1 MRAFFK
7 KLRTAVFFRK
17 LLVSYLLIL
26 VLLTGILLFLSSSL
40 IGTISNY
47 SRQLAY
53 KEAISYQSSLEN
65 NLDALDSLARELSG
79 DQAIQ
84 TFLACNG
91 DIPPQLHYDLPS
103 IIEKLNSYKFLS
115 IYINTIFIYLPQQE
129 LLITDSSVYSIQ
141 IWNQYHLND
150 DRFISLLDEFHAGS
164 RISLNGTGRYASDIA
179 ILYTL
184 PYGSSGNGMGTLAF
198 VVDPMLVSPYRDA
211 SDLPTSSEV
220 FTVDDSGNILF
231 SSISSQELVEQYGLD
246 PGSLTPGLHTLGD
259 YTLYAVSSAKYPLLH
274 VAFIPTLD
282 FARTLS
288 DSQTIAFICFVVLLL
303 SGFLLSIYLANYNY
317 RPISSI
323 ASKVSPGSAA
333 EESALQ
339 CIERSID
346 ELMDIRNSSARLI
359 SQNHSLYM
367 EGLLYKLMEKFFQTL
382 SLQNI

>member
-53 KEAISYQSSLEN
+53 KEAISYQSSLES

-79 DQAIQ
+79 DQAIH

-103 IIEKLNSYKFLS
+103 IIEKLSSYKFLS
-115 IYINTIFIYLPQQE
+115 SYIDTIFIYLPQQE

-198 VVDPMLVSPYRDA
+198 IVDPMLVSPYRDA

-231 SSISSQELVEQYGLD
+231 SSISS
-246 PGSLTPGLHTLGD
+246 
-259 YTLYAVSSAKYPLLH
+259 
-274 VAFIPTLD
+274 
-282 FARTLS
+282 
-288 DSQTIAFICFVVLLL
+288 
-303 SGFLLSIYLANYNY
+303 
-317 RPISSI
+317 
-323 ASKVSPGSAA
+323 
-333 EESALQ
+333 
-339 CIERSID
+339 
-346 ELMDIRNSSARLI
+346 
-359 SQNHSLYM
+359 
-367 EGLLYKLMEKFFQTL
+367 
-382 SLQNI
+382 

>member
-53 KEAISYQSSLEN
+53 KEAISYQSSLES

-259 YTLYAVSSAKYPLLH
+259 YTLYAVSSANIRFCMLLLYPLWTSRAHCLT
-274 VAFIPTLD
+274 VRRLPSSVSLSYCSAD
-282 FARTLS
+282 FCSASIWQIITTVRFLPLPARYLPA
-288 DSQTIAFICFVVLLL
+288 QRRKNLLC
-303 SGFLLSIYLANYNY
+303 
-317 RPISSI
+317 
-323 ASKVSPGSAA
+323 SA
-333 EESALQ
+333 
-339 CIERSID
+339 
-346 ELMDIRNSSARLI
+346 
-359 SQNHSLYM
+359 
-367 EGLLYKLMEKFFQTL
+367 
-382 SLQNI
+382 

>member
-53 KEAISYQSSLEN
+53 KEAISYQSSLES

-150 DRFISLLDEFHAGS
+150 DRFISLLDEFHAGVKK
-164 RISLNGTGRYASDIA
+164 LETVNTDWFD
-179 ILYTL
+179 ILYRTPFSQSHSL
-184 PYGSSGNGMGTLAF
+184 SFSGGNENATYRASFGYRNQQNTAKGNGQAG
-198 VVDPMLVSPYRDA
+198 
-211 SDLPTSSEV
+211 
-220 FTVDDSGNILF
+220 
-231 SSISSQELVEQYGLD
+231 
-246 PGSLTPGLHTLGD
+246 
-259 YTLYAVSSAKYPLLH
+259 
-274 VAFIPTLD
+274 
-282 FARTLS
+282 
-288 DSQTIAFICFVVLLL
+288 
-303 SGFLLSIYLANYNY
+303 
-317 RPISSI
+317 
-323 ASKVSPGSAA
+323 
-333 EESALQ
+333 
-339 CIERSID
+339 CIH
-346 ELMDIRNSSARLI
+346 L
-359 SQNHSLYM
+359 
-367 EGLLYKLMEKFFQTL
+367 
-382 SLQNI
+382 